1 MGRDFNILKMLGK
14 GLEMHFMWSNVEF
27 GNLDW
32 LKIIA
37 VRGNPNPTSA
47 LNFNYLPKPIPFS
60 IMTTTPSYCI

>member
-14 GLEMHFMWSNVEF
+14 GLKCISCGQMSN
-27 GNLDW
+27 LAIDW

-47 LNFNYLPKPIPFS
+47 LNFN
-60 IMTTTPSYCI
+60 